1 MYSSIKRFRVKK
13 KKKKLYEGS
22 FIVARADLMTKA
34 VVSFTH
40 HPAEDALNSSAFPS
54 STSCN
59 LSSVV
64 RLYRE
69 KRAAVLSLRFFQS
82 RTHDSSVVSD
92 PCSTVNPTSG
102 YIDIRDTVF
111 WKKVLPLFFFGFIS
125 HSAAPCSFFSEE
137 NKNETSSVFCEH
149 SAVGR
154 GWHGTM
160 LLYDPVPVWTCNLF

>member
-59 LSSVV
+59 LSSVLW
-64 RLYRE
+64 LYRE
-69 KRAAVLSLRFFQS
+69 KRAAVLSLRFCQS

-111 WKKVLPLFFFGFIS
+111 WKKVLPLFFLVS
-125 HSAAPCSFFSEE
+125 YHTPQLHAAFFQRRTKMKQALCSV
-137 NKNETSSVFCEH
+137 NI
-149 SAVGR
+149 R
-154 GWHGTM
+154 
-160 LLYDPVPVWTCNLF
+160 L

>member
-111 WKKVLPLFFFGFIS
+111 WKKVLPLFFWFHITLRS
-125 HSAAPCSFFSEE
+125 SMQLFF
-137 NKNETSSVFCEH
+137 
-149 SAVGR
+149 R
-154 GWHGTM
+154 GEQK
-160 LLYDPVPVWTCNLF
+160 